1 MSEIVEESPQFKPGH
16 KRGGR
21 PKGPGST
28 KGQRLLQRI
37 ADAASPSLQRIMAA
51 VAAQAESGD
60 LAAAK
65 IIMDRLWPTP
75 KGRPI
80 KINLPTGGG
89 IAEIEKAFTEIME
102 RLNSGDLTVDEAAG
116 LASLLRMR
124 ADLHEAKVIEGRLAA
139 LESVDAE

>member
-1 MSEIVEESPQFKPGH
+1 MENANDSNGKDEKGRFKKGY
-16 KRGGR
+16 RGGPGRR
-21 PKGPGST
+21 PGPQPTHGE
-28 KGQRLLQRI
+28 RLLQRI

-80 KINLPTGGG
+80 KIDLPTGGDI
-89 IAEIEKAFTEIME
+89 IAIEKAFTEIME
-102 RLNSGDLTVDEAAG
+102 RLNSGELKVDEAAG
-116 LASLLRMR
+116 LAS
-124 ADLHEAKVIEGRLAA
+124 
-139 LESVDAE
+139 